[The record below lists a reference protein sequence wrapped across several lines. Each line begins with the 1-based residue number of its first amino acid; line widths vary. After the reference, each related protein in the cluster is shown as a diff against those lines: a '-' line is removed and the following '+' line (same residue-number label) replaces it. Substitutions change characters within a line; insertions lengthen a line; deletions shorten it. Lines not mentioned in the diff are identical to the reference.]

1 MSNTEEWGGPLTATC
16 LKDKPETK
24 KTKMSVMII
33 NFPISFENAIILVR
47 KTQREIGQGDEE
59 FETV

>member
-1 MSNTEEWGGPLTATC
+1 MAESAGPLTATC

-33 NFPISFENAIILVR
+33 NFPRLHENAIILVR
-47 KTQREIGQGDEE
+47 KTQRRIGQGDEE
-59 FETV
+59 YETV

>member
-1 MSNTEEWGGPLTATC
+1 MAESAGPSTATC

-33 NFPISFENAIILVR
+33 NFPRLYENAIILVR
-47 KTQREIGQGDEE
+47 KTQRRIGQGDEGY
-59 FETV
+59 ETV

>member
-1 MSNTEEWGGPLTATC
+1 MAESAGPLTATC

-33 NFPISFENAIILVR
+33 NFPRLRENAIILVR
-47 KTQREIGQGDEE
+47 KTQRRIGQGDEKY
-59 FETV
+59 ETV

>member
-1 MSNTEEWGGPLTATC
+1 
-16 LKDKPETK
+16 
-24 KTKMSVMII
+24 MSVMII
-33 NFPISFENAIILVR
+33 NFPRRYENAIILVR